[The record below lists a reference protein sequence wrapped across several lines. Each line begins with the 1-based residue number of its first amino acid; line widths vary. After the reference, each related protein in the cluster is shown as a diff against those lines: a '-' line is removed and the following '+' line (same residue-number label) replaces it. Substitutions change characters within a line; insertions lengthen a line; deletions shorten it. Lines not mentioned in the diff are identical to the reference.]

1 MRLLKILVGLL
12 IVLALAFFLSK
23 NSDQDVTIWLF
34 PGTELPDTNLAHVL
48 VITLAAGIL
57 LGFAI
62 GLIQII
68 TQHAEVRQQN
78 RQLKKLRT
86 ELNNLRHSSLSEE
99 FFESEQEGSPLDM
112 KPATASPEEQPS
124 QLES

>member
-12 IVLALAFFLSK
+12 IVLALAFLLSK

-34 PGTELPDTNLAHVL
+34 PGMELPDTNLAHVL

-68 TQHAEVRQQN
+68 TQHAEVRQQS

-86 ELNNLRHSSLSEE
+86 ELNNLRHSALSEE
-99 FFESEQEGSPLDM
+99 FFESEQEGLPDTE
-112 KPATASPEEQPS
+112 PATTSPEEQPS
-124 QLES
+124 RLEL

>member
-1 MRLLKILVGLL
+1 MRLVKILLGLL

-23 NSDQDVTIWLF
+23 NSGQYVTIWLL
-34 PGTELPDTNLAHVL
+34 PGMELPDINLAHVL

-62 GLIQII
+62 GLVQII

-86 ELNNLRHSSLSEE
+86 ELNNLRHSALSEE
-99 FFESEQEGSPLDM
+99 FFESEHEVLPDTE
-112 KPATASPEEQPS
+112 PATASPEESPS
-124 QLES
+124 QLE

>member
-1 MRLLKILVGLL
+1 MRLLKILAGLL

-23 NSDQDVTIWLF
+23 NSGQYVTIWLF

-48 VITLAAGIL
+48 VITLAVGIL
-57 LGFAI
+57 LGFAV

-86 ELNNLRHSSLSEE
+86 ELNNLRHSALSEE
-99 FFESEQEGSPLDM
+99 FFEGEQEGLLDT
-112 KPATASPEEQPS
+112 KPTTAAPEEQLP
-124 QLES
+124 QLEP

>member
-12 IVLALAFFLSK
+12 IVLALAFLLSK

-34 PGTELPDTNLAHVL
+34 PGMELPDTNLAHVL

-57 LGFAI
+57 LGFAV

-99 FFESEQEGSPLDM
+99 FFESEQEGSPPDT
-112 KPATASPEEQPS
+112 KPATAFPEEQSS

>member
-1 MRLLKILVGLL
+1 MRLLKILLGLL
-12 IVLALAFFLSK
+12 IVLALAFFLSN
-23 NSDQDVTIWLF
+23 NSSQYVTIWLF
-34 PGTELPDTNLAHVL
+34 PGTELPNINLAHVL

-68 TQHAEVRQQN
+68 TQHAEVRQQS

-86 ELNNLRHSSLSEE
+86 ELNNLRHSALSEE
-99 FFESEQEGSPLDM
+99 FFESEQEGLPDT
-112 KPATASPEEQPS
+112 KPTTAAPEEQLP
-124 QLES
+124 QLEP

>member
-68 TQHAEVRQQN
+68 SQHAKVRQQN

-86 ELNNLRHSSLSEE
+86 ELNNLRHSALSEE
-99 FFESEQEGSPLDM
+99 FFESEPEGLPDTG
-112 KPATASPEEQPS
+112 PTTAAPEEQLP
-124 QLES
+124 QLEP

>member
-23 NSDQDVTIWLF
+23 NSNQDVTIWLV

-48 VITLAAGIL
+48 VITLAMGIV

-68 TQHAEVRQQN
+68 TQHAEVRQQS

-86 ELNNLRHSSLSEE
+86 ELNNLRHSALSEE
-99 FFESEQEGSPLDM
+99 FFESEQEGLPDTG
-112 KPATASPEEQPS
+112 PTTAAPEEQFP
-124 QLES
+124 QLEP

>member
-1 MRLLKILVGLL
+1 MRLLKILAGLL

-23 NSDQDVTIWLF
+23 NSGQDVTIWLF

-68 TQHAEVRQQN
+68 TQHAKVRQQSQ
-78 RQLKKLRT
+78 QLKKLRT
-86 ELNNLRHSSLSEE
+86 ELNNLRHSALSEE
-99 FFESEQEGSPLDM
+99 IFEGEPESSPDTETTVAL
-112 KPATASPEEQPS
+112 SGEQPS

>member
-12 IVLALAFFLSK
+12 IVLALAFLLSK

-34 PGTELPDTNLAHVL
+34 PGMELPDTNLAHVL

-99 FFESEQEGSPLDM
+99 FFESKQEGLPDTE
-112 KPATASPEEQPS
+112 PFAASTEEQPT
-124 QLES
+124 QLEP

>member
-12 IVLALAFFLSK
+12 IVLALAFLLSK

-34 PGTELPDTNLAHVL
+34 PGMELPDTNLAHVL

-99 FFESEQEGSPLDM
+99 FFESEPEGSPPDT
-112 KPATASPEEQPS
+112 KPATASPEEQLS